1 MADSTFEV
9 VRERTIDASPERVH
23 DSLIDF
29 HAWQAWS
36 PWEGLDPEQSRV
48 HSGAHSGHGAV
59 YEWKGNRKVGQGRM
73 EVTGDSATEVVVLI
87 NFIKPFK
94 ATNTATFTLRPDG
107 SGTHVR
113 WSMVGPT
120 TFMTKVMGIFKSMD
134 KMIGPDFEK
143 GLAQLD
149 ASLST

>member
-9 VRERTIDASPERVH
+9 VRERTIDASTERVH
-23 DSLIDF
+23 DSLSDF

-36 PWEGLDPEQSRV
+36 PWEGRDPEQSRV
-48 HSGAHSGHGAV
+48 YRGADSGLGAT

-73 EVTGDSATEVVVLI
+73 EITGDRPTEVVVI
-87 NFIKPFK
+87 IEFIKPFK
-94 ATNTATFTLRPDG
+94 ATNTATFTLTPEG

-134 KMIGPDFEK
+134 KMIGPDFEQ
-143 GLAQLD
+143 GLSQLD